1 MISGLRRSPGEGNGN
16 PLQYS
21 CLENPMGRG
30 TWWAIIHGVAES
42 GTNTFTFREAV
53 GYTLASSEPWL
64 CPHCPHSHPHQPRI
78 QQGQRG
84 RVWLAGSLV
93 GSRSRALISV
103 SSAGTGQ
110 VINSSPWSLLVP
122 KLPLCSPF
130 YISRT
135 FQSPHLLQQ
144 HFQATALPPLSGNR
158 VWK

>member
-1 MISGLRRSPGEGNGN
+1 MRRSPEEGNGN

-30 TWWAIIHGVAES
+30 AWWAIIHRVAKS
-42 GTNTFTFREAV
+42 QALTLTFREAV